1 MPSIQA
7 DIQELHRQLEKG
19 SIQKAYRT
27 LVAAMTGFRGHFTE
41 KFGDPAVSA
50 LYQGYLDMTYF
61 AVFPPTL
68 KPLDLKVAIVFNYEA
83 FRFEIWHVA
92 RNRKLQRQ
100 YWELFQG
107 SQWPMYKVVAPASG
121 VDAIVEFDLSGEF
134 DFEDLDGMTA
144 MIDKATATFIS
155 DMDRFLIENKPG
167 VS

>member
-1 MPSIQA
+1 MGT
-7 DIQELHRQLEKG
+7 IQEDMYILRQQLQSG
-19 SIQKAYRT
+19 SIQRAYKVLLDYMMHLRT
-27 LVAAMTGFRGHFTE
+27 HF
-41 KFGDPAVSA
+41 KSRYPGYSISG

-83 FRFEIWHVA
+83 FRFEIWLVA

-134 DFEDLDGMTA
+134 DFEDLDGLTA